1 MVTQRGATRP
11 ALLVIAAATLL
22 AGTLDILDAFTF
34 WGVTKAVPPERILQS
49 IASGLL
55 GKAAFQ
61 GGTGAAAL
69 GLLLHYFIMSVMAA
83 LYVLAARRLPVLV
96 RRPLLMGLAYGAA
109 TYVVMNYVV
118 LPLSAVGPASAFA
131 WPRFINNLGA
141 HLVLVGI
148 PIALVARWGQ
158 GQAGQGTPAPRADAI

>member
-61 GGTGAAAL
+61 DGTGAAAL

-96 RRPLLMGLAYGAA
+96 AA
-109 TYVVMNYVV
+109 
-118 LPLSAVGPASAFA
+118 
-131 WPRFINNLGA
+131 RC
-141 HLVLVGI
+141 
-148 PIALVARWGQ
+148 
-158 GQAGQGTPAPRADAI
+158 

>member
-1 MVTQRGATRP
+1 MAVERGAARP
-11 ALLVIAAATLL
+11 ILLVIAAATLL

-34 WGVTKAVPPERILQS
+34 WGVTRAVPPERILHA
-49 IASGLL
+49 IASGLM

-61 GGTGAAAL
+61 GGTATAAL
-69 GLLLHYFIMSVMAA
+69 GLFLHYFIMSVMAA
-83 LYVLAARRLPVLV
+83 LYVLAARRLPVLA

-109 TYVVMNYVV
+109 TYVVMNHVV
-118 LPLSAVGPASAFA
+118 LPLSAVGPAAAFA

-141 HLVLVGI
+141 HLVLVGV

-158 GQAGQGTPAPRADAI
+158 GRRT